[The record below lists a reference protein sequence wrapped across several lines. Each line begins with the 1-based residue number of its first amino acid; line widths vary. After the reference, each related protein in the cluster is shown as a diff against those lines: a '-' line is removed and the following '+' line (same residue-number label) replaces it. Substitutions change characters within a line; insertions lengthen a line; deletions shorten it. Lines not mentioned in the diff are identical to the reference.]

1 MEFKQLKSFVA
12 VVQYG
17 SFTKAAEKL
26 YVSQPTISAHISS
39 LEEELKKTLIVRTT
53 KSIEVT
59 PKGMEIYEYAV
70 RILELKERMIGAC
83 EEKGQHVIYLGASS
97 IPSAYVLPEIL
108 PEFGKLYPDTY
119 FVIHQSD
126 SQGVIDGLLDGMFDI
141 GLIGMKEE
149 EKLVCEPFCND
160 RIVLITPVTERFLK
174 YKEMEEIPFE
184 ELLREPLIVREEGS
198 ASGKSAT
205 RFLESIGFSEEQ
217 LHVTA
222 RINDQETIKN
232 LVAGGLGISFISEK
246 AVRNFVEEKR
256 ILQFEL
262 PTQNKR
268 NLYLAYRKDENLKPY
283 MRDFAKFVKEKY

>member
-26 YVSQPTISAHISS
+26 YVSQPTISADISS

-59 PKGMEIYEYAV
+59 SKGMEIYEYAV

-205 RFLESIGFSEEQ
+205 RFLESIGFLEEQ

>member
-59 PKGMEIYEYAV
+59 SKGMEIYEYAV

-205 RFLESIGFSEEQ
+205 RFLESIGFLEEQ